1 VSRFVTASADV
12 PAGGGAARSS
22 LVWRVIDR
30 GALTAAIVGLGM
42 AVTLAISFLLII
54 PIEPVYWILSVPA
67 GLLIGYYANARSARG
82 RGHWLKLF
90 ANGVFAGVVT
100 GLSLA
105 VLLLGVKALFFIA
118 DDGYRDPG
126 LGGRLTCTPGA
137 DCVYQRYLVDQSAA
151 LRTAGVTDAVTFG
164 SFYWAQQWSTA
175 GLLLT
180 VTTGSALAGGA
191 LFGVTRPRSKA
202 ASAVE

>member
-1 VSRFVTASADV
+1 MSRFVTTSADV
-12 PAGGGAARSS
+12 PAGGGASRSS
-22 LVWRVIDR
+22 FVGRVIDR
-30 GALTAAIVGLGM
+30 GAITAAIVGLGM

-54 PIEPVYWILSVPA
+54 PIEPVYWVLSVPA
-67 GLLIGYYANARSARG
+67 GLLIGYYANARSGRG
-82 RGHWLKLF
+82 RGHWLRLL
-90 ANGVFAGVVT
+90 ANAAFAGVVT

-105 VLLLGVKALFFIA
+105 VLLLGVKALFFLA

-151 LRTAGVTDAVTFG
+151 LRSAGVTDAATFG

-180 VTTGSALAGGA
+180 VTTGSALAGG
-191 LFGVTRPRSKA
+191 LVFGLTRPRSKV
-202 ASAVE
+202 ASTVE